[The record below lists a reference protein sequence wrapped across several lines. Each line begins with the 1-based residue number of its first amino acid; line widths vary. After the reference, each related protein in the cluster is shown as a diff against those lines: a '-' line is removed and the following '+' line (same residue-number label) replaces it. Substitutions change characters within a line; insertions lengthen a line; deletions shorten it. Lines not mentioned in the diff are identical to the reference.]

1 MRAVTNPKWSIGF
14 ILVWACI
21 GIVWVGFAL
30 VLDLRYKTYGL
41 LSLLFLSFFLLCL
54 LLYIQH
60 RQNLHHR
67 KHKELKKQRRV
78 ELLEKFK
85 DEKIVDC
92 ILEQVLFE
100 GQTYEM
106 IVESFGPPDIQ
117 EEEVDVRRPGTRY
130 TFLYLDKKDGSDR
143 LAVTVENGNVRR
155 WRTRR
160 KMKPSSISLD
170 SIL

>member
-1 MRAVTNPKWSIGF
+1 MYPVTNPKWSVQQ
-14 ILVWACI
+14 ILVWSCMGVAWVSFA
-21 GIVWVGFAL
+21 VWIDV
-30 VLDLRYKTYGL
+30 RYKTYGL
-41 LSLLFLSFFLLCL
+41 ISILFLSCFALGLFM
-54 LLYIQH
+54 YIQS
-60 RQNLHHR
+60 RQD
-67 KHKELKKQRRV
+67 KHDKKQKSLKKQRRT

-100 GQTYEM
+100 NETYEM

-143 LAVTVENGNVRR
+143 LAVTVEGGKVRR

-160 KMKPSSISLD
+160 KM
-170 SIL
+170 

>member
-1 MRAVTNPKWSIGF
+1 MLMYPVTNPKWSVQQ
-14 ILVWACI
+14 ILVWSCMGVAWVSFA
-21 GIVWVGFAL
+21 VWI
-30 VLDLRYKTYGL
+30 DIRYKTYGL
-41 LSLLFLSFFLLCL
+41 ISILFLSCFALALFM
-54 LLYIQH
+54 YIQSC
-60 RQNLHHR
+60 QD
-67 KHKELKKQRRV
+67 KHDKKQKSLKKQRRT

-100 GQTYEM
+100 GETYEM
-106 IVESFGPPDIQ
+106 IVESFGHPDIQ

-143 LAVTVENGNVRR
+143 LAVTVESGKVRR

-160 KMKPSSISLD
+160 KM
-170 SIL
+170 